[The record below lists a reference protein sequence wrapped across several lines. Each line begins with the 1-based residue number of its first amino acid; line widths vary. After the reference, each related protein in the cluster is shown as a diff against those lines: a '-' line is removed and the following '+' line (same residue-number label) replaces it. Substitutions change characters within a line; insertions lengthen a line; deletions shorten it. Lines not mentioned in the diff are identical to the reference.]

1 MKTLDGYRIWGEGDV
16 FRKKAEGFQRYAAMK
31 EFHRVMNEGGE
42 HVESN
47 LPIHLDASSSI
58 YQHASALL
66 RDTEMGQKVN
76 VVPRDDG
83 MPADVYEHVANALR
97 AIWEKEDDF
106 LQDTDLDQ
114 DTKQQIMV
122 EVLQRSVAKGPVMT
136 KGYGTGHASM
146 TYALMTHNGDPD
158 GEFGGQITVDD
169 KTRKVVHE
177 ESTLGFLHE
186 LDDVGLEQHQT
197 VASEVISGYTK
208 AIEEVLPS
216 FDLVLKLLKKLVE
229 TNYIEARIDAHMEQ
243 DRLAEIIS
251 SHVGIKAKE
260 LLMWPSW
267 EIVGE
272 VNDKEEL
279 RNAIN
284 TSLKEFGWKV
294 TPLHP
299 NKDNTKYS
307 FGIKLRSSEYK
318 KMRPLAWE
326 LPDGH
331 SVQHPIKTNAAMADL
346 LKKEGGAVVQK
357 PPVSG
362 AERGSVV
369 ENCMWFDNTVH
380 TMKPWNDRIDGHR
393 DLTRD
398 ALKKGARSGLD
409 LDACIPK
416 TLTKPVDFHSEE
428 VLY

>member
-1 MKTLDGYRIWGEGDV
+1 MNPTTPMLSPQNDDVCRGLLRFAKPVRLDAEGLKWLGRFTASLFRGRDEKVLDMVNGEAYADLLKKLDDRTWGSFDTVANDPLFLEMIDEILSMKTLDGYRIWGEGDV

-158 GEFGGQITVDD
+158 GEFGGEITVDD
-169 KTRKVVHE
+169 KSRKVVHE
-177 ESTLGFLHE
+177 ESKLGFLYD
-186 LDDVGLEQHQT
+186 LDDVGLELHQT

-243 DRLAEIIS
+243 DKLAEIIS

-279 RNAIN
+279 RNQSIHHLRN
-284 TSLKEFGWKV
+284 LDGL
-294 TPLHP
+294 LHRC
-299 NKDNTKYS
+299 T
-307 FGIKLRSSEYK
+307 
-318 KMRPLAWE
+318 
-326 LPDGH
+326 
-331 SVQHPIKTNAAMADL
+331 PIKTTQSIPSASL
-346 LKKEGGAVVQK
+346 GS
-357 PPVSG
+357 PP
-362 AERGSVV
+362 E
-369 ENCMWFDNTVH
+369 
-380 TMKPWNDRIDGHR
+380 
-393 DLTRD
+393 LTRSS
-398 ALKKGARSGLD
+398 RSPGNCPM
-409 LDACIPK
+409 A
-416 TLTKPVDFHSEE
+416 HSGQ
-428 VLY
+428 